1 MPRPSD
7 PFARPRLLAAAEAVF
22 LEKGLDRAKV
32 EDITQKAA
40 LSKGAF
46 YLHFKSKEAAFREVL
61 STALAAVGESLDLVS
76 ESRPKWATM
85 STEELIAFWFNHD
98 LTLFEYLWERR
109 ALMRLVLQGGGSP
122 DYAHL
127 TELFVARAE
136 TVVGLFVEHGILSGH
151 FHELFDTDHV
161 ATFMAGGWDRVA
173 RRVILEDEEPDL
185 RSWVAQAQHFC
196 LRSLSTPE
204 FLTAATA
211 FYETVCGAT
220 ARSGAPVRPFS
231 SDPAHFSQLNQ
242 VSS

>member
-7 PFARPRLLAAAEAVF
+7 PLARPRLLAAAEAVF
-22 LEKGLDRAKV
+22 LEKGLDLAKV

-46 YLHFKSKEAAFREVL
+46 YLHFKSKESAFREVL
-61 STALAAVGESLDLVS
+61 STALAAVGESLDRIS
-76 ESRPKWATM
+76 ESRDQWSSMT
-85 STEELIAFWFNHD
+85 SEELIAFWYNHD
-98 LTLFEYLWERR
+98 LALFEYLWERR

-136 TVVGLFVEHGILSGH
+136 AVVGLFVEHGILSGH
-151 FHELFDTDHV
+151 FHELFETDHV

-173 RRVILEDEEPDL
+173 RRIILEDDEPDL
-185 RSWVAQAQHFC
+185 KRWIAQAQHFC

-204 FLTAATA
+204 FLSAATA
-211 FYETVCGAT
+211 FYTKVCGPTSRPNA
-220 ARSGAPVRPFS
+220 VRPFAADSTQYSHLSQAS
-231 SDPAHFSQLNQ
+231 S
-242 VSS
+242 

>member
-7 PFARPRLLAAAEAVF
+7 PFARSRLLAAAEAVF

-32 EDITQKAA
+32 EDITQRAA

-61 STALAAVGESLDLVS
+61 STALAAIGESLDRMS
-76 ESRPKWATM
+76 ESRGLWSTM
-85 STEELIAFWFNHD
+85 TSEELIAFWYSHD
-98 LTLFEYLWERR
+98 LELFEYLWERR

-136 TVVGLFVEHGILSGH
+136 AVVGLFVEHGILSGH
-151 FHELFDTDHV
+151 FHELFNTNYV

-173 RRVILEDEEPDL
+173 RRIILEDAQPDL
-185 RSWVAQAQHFC
+185 PRWIAQAQHFC

-204 FLTAATA
+204 FLSAASA
-211 FYETVCGAT
+211 FYSRVCDPE
-220 ARSGAPVRPFS
+220 ARSDAGRRITSDQPQYTHLTQAS
-231 SDPAHFSQLNQ
+231 S
-242 VSS
+242 

>member
-32 EDITQKAA
+32 EDITQRAA

-61 STALAAVGESLDLVS
+61 STALAAIGESLDRMT
-76 ESRPKWATM
+76 ESRDRWASM
-85 STEELIAFWFNHD
+85 SSEELIAFWFSHD
-98 LTLFEYLWERR
+98 LALFEYLWERR

-136 TVVGLFVEHGILSGH
+136 TVVGLFVEHGIEHGY
-151 FHELFDTDHV
+151 FHSLFDTGHA

-173 RRVILEDEEPDL
+173 RHIILEDEEPDL
-185 RSWVAQAQHFC
+185 SRWIAQAQHFC
-196 LRSLSTPE
+196 LRSLSTPD
-204 FLTAATA
+204 FLAAASA
-211 FYETVCGAT
+211 FYAKVCGPSDSIDA
-220 ARSGAPVRPFS
+220 VRLLS
-231 SDPAHFSQLNQ
+231 SDKTAYPQLRA
-242 VSS
+242 SS

>member
-7 PFARPRLLAAAEAVF
+7 PFARSRLLAAAEAVF

-32 EDITQKAA
+32 EDITQLAT

-61 STALAAVGESLDLVS
+61 SSALAAIGESLDRMS
-76 ESRPKWATM
+76 ESRGLWSTM
-85 STEELIAFWFNHD
+85 SSEELIAFWYSHD
-98 LTLFEYLWERR
+98 LELFEYLWERR

-136 TVVGLFVEHGILSGH
+136 AVVGLFVEHGILSGH
-151 FHELFDTDHV
+151 FHELFNTNYV

-173 RRVILEDEEPDL
+173 RRIILEDAPPDL
-185 RSWVAQAQHFC
+185 PRWIAQAQHFC
-196 LRSLSTPE
+196 LRSLSTPQ
-204 FLTAATA
+204 FLSAANS
-211 FYETVCGAT
+211 FYSKVCGPDANLGP
-220 ARSGAPVRPFS
+220 SRPITSDHALYPHLTQAS
-231 SDPAHFSQLNQ
+231 S
-242 VSS
+242 

>member
-7 PFARPRLLAAAEAVF
+7 PFARPRLLAAAESVF

-61 STALAAVGESLDLVS
+61 STALGAIGESLDHIS

-85 STEELIAFWFNHD
+85 TTEELIAFWFNHD
-98 LTLFEYLWERR
+98 LALFEYLWERR
-109 ALMRLVLQGGGSP
+109 ALMRLVRQGGGSP

-136 TVVGLFVEHGILSGH
+136 TVVGLFIEHGILSGH
-151 FHELFDTDHV
+151 FHELFDTENA

-173 RRVILEDEEPDL
+173 RRIILEDEEPDL
-185 RSWVAQAQHFC
+185 RRWVAQAQHFC

-204 FLTAATA
+204 FLAVATT
-211 FYETVCGAT
+211 FYESVCGSA
-220 ARSGAPVRPFS
+220 ARSSGVRALT
-231 SDPAHFSQLNQ
+231 SDPTHYPQLNQ
-242 VSS
+242 ASS

>member
-32 EDITQKAA
+32 EDITQRAA

-61 STALAAVGESLDLVS
+61 STALAAIGESLDRMS
-76 ESRPKWATM
+76 DSRDRWAAM
-85 STEELIAFWFNHD
+85 SSEELIAFWYAHD
-98 LTLFEYLWERR
+98 LALFEYLWERR

-136 TVVGLFVEHGILSGH
+136 TVVGLFVEHGVQHNYYHS
-151 FHELFDTDHV
+151 LFDTGYV
-161 ATFMAGGWDRVA
+161 STFMAGGWDRVA
-173 RRVILEDEEPDL
+173 RRIILEDTEPDL
-185 RSWVAQAQHFC
+185 PRWIAQAQHFC
-196 LRSLSTPE
+196 LRSLGTPE
-204 FLTAATA
+204 FLEAANN
-211 FYETVCGAT
+211 FYAKVCGPSAFRDGVRRLPSDSIHYPQLT
-220 ARSGAPVRPFS
+220 AS
-231 SDPAHFSQLNQ
+231 S
-242 VSS
+242 